1 MKLIKIVRGNDDDN
15 KSMVWRDPPDPPRT
29 TMKPLFYLSGF
40 GLKTQ
45 TYYSKGL
52 YNCLFIP
59 NIYNPPIVIK
69 NVLISIIIP
78 TFNEENL
85 HRTLSELS
93 KQTAF
98 QKYDTEVIIA
108 DFDPSGSMTTYN
120 SLSKFRDFFPELTK
134 THTWVPVD
142 RKGIGYA
149 RHQGIVASSGTVI
162 VNFDADAKFANVDGL
177 EKLVEPILRNECVM
191 TCCDNLMDGE
201 QIDPKYN
208 NNETMLLVKAAYA
221 TTDMIQKDNPV
232 VTLEPGMSFTRHAYD
247 YVGGFNDIKQ
257 SEGFF
262 LSLRIIYNFGLNCK
276 KHVPNVTILV
286 SPRRAV
292 ASTKFGILDTWFNYD
307 NAFRTGLQERFRV
320 D

>member
-1 MKLIKIVRGNDDDN
+1 VGGYDDDN
-15 KSMVWRDPPDPPRT
+15 NNLLPLPVWRPTPHMLNVVT
-29 TMKPLFYLSGF
+29 SFHLGFFWTENPLFLGIKIYIIVCLYL
-40 GLKTQ
+40 T
-45 TYYSKGL
+45 
-52 YNCLFIP
+52 I
-59 NIYNPPIVIK
+59 
-69 NVLISIIIP
+69 VLISIVIP
-78 TFNEENL
+78 TYNEPNL
-85 HRTLSELS
+85 HLTLEELA
-93 KQTAF
+93 KQTVF
-98 QKYDTEVIIA
+98 QKYDTELIIA
-108 DFDPSGSMTTYN
+108 DYDPEHNNVTIN
-120 SLSKFRDFFPELTK
+120 SYYKFLALMNKPNIKYDF
-134 THTWVPVD
+134 VPVD

-149 RHQGIVASSGTVI
+149 RHQGIAASSGQVI

-177 EKLVEPILRNECVM
+177 EKLVEPILKNECVM

-208 NNETMLLVKAAYA
+208 YNETMLLVKAAYA

-232 VTLEPGMSFTRHAYD
+232 VTLEPGMSFTRYAYD

-262 LSLRIIYNFGLNCK
+262 LSLRIIYNFGFNCK

-307 NAFRTGLQERFRV
+307 NAFRT
-320 D
+320 